1 LVARLQEYLVEGGLT
16 IGEDGGL
23 TTLIHALLQYISLE
37 YLPLA
42 STTHLPV

>member
-16 IGEDGGL
+16 VGGGL
-23 TTLIHALLQYISLE
+23 TTLIQALLQYISLE